1 MKESKLL
8 RISNL
13 LNLSKQDFS
22 TIEKHVFL
30 FTLLHLKKEQTT
42 DYVEDPNR
50 LLDLEIDILELKENN
65 RERIKEA
72 LDKLTSR
79 KIFFDNSRGKVS
91 EFGYIVPFTTA
102 KYTSID
108 RVESKIRIKINPDAN
123 RLFLDL
129 AKGYTTFDLQA
140 VLNLKSTYAIRL
152 YELLKQ
158 YENQKEWVVEV
169 GELRRLLNAEN
180 DIYVNFNNFKT
191 RILDYSIEQL
201 WVHCQLHYEWKI
213 FKKQGRKIT
222 HIKFKIASKAKQEK
236 IEVNEEI
243 QTTLEFL
250 KTLPQSEINDKFG
263 LIVSKYKF
271 SDDQVNYI
279 LTKNEL
285 FEKFV
290 QVDLIIEDKIA
301 KGKPPKSI
309 SAYMAKSLGLDK
321 IKFSKGKQT
330 KLL

>member
-30 FTLLHLKKEQTT
+30 LTLLHLKKEQST
-42 DYVEDPNR
+42 DYIEDPNR
-50 LLDLEIDILELKENN
+50 LLDLEIDILDLKENN
-65 RERIKEA
+65 RDRIKGA

-79 KIFFDNSRGKVS
+79 KIFFDNSRGRIS
-91 EFGYIVPFTTA
+91 EFGYIVPFTSA

-140 VLNLKSTYAIRL
+140 VLNLKSAYAIRL

-169 GELRRLLNAEN
+169 EELRRLLNAQNEV
-180 DIYVNFNNFKT
+180 YVNFSNFKT
-191 RILDYSIEQL
+191 RILDYSINQL
-201 WVHCQLHYEWKI
+201 WEHCQLHYEWTI
-213 FKKQGRKIT
+213 FKKKGRKIT
-222 HIKFKIASKAKQEK
+222 HIKFKILSKSKQEK
-236 IEVNEEI
+236 VEVNEEVL
-243 QTTLEFL
+243 TTLEFL
-250 KTLPQSEINDKFG
+250 KTLPQSEINNKFK

-279 LTKNEL
+279 LTNNEL

-290 QVDLIIEDKIA
+290 QVDLIIEDKIS
-301 KGKPPKSI
+301 KGKPPKNI

-321 IKFSKGKQT
+321 VKFSKSNQT